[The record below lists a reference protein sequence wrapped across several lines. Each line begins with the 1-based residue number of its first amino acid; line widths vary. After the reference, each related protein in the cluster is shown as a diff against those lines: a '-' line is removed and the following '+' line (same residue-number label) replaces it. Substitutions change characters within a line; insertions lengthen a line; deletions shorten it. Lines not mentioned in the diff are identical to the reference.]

1 MADVFISYKRE
12 DRAGAERVA
21 AALQALGYSTW
32 WDSSVHAGDYWDI
45 VIERELHAATCV
57 LVLWSQRSILSR
69 WVREE
74 ANYAAEKESLVAAS
88 LDGTLP
94 PFGFKMIQAP
104 NLTHWTGQAE
114 DANWS
119 LVLRGIEARCGARV
133 TPAPARAGPPAPQS
147 RSKSLP
153 NPPAARPDWASEAGE
168 DRFGRWADIRLGNA
182 RQRLRWIEPGRFWMG
197 SPEDEPGRMDHEGP
211 RHQVTLTS
219 GFWLFD
225 TPVTQALWQAVM
237 GDYPSR
243 FTGADRPVEQV
254 SWEDVQHFLER
265 INGRM
270 PGLDLA
276 LPTEAQ
282 WEYACRAG
290 TTTATYAGPME
301 ILSSDNAPVLD
312 AIAWY
317 RGNSGN
323 ETHPVGQK
331 APNSW
336 GLYDMLGN
344 VLEWCADDMRPYGP
358 GPATDPA
365 GAHSSAERPT
375 WRAVRGGSW
384 SNAAWYVR
392 AANRGGS
399 WSSDAGG
406 VRAAYRDAHSPG
418 LRYFYLGFRC
428 ARGRP

>member
-1 MADVFISYKRE
+1 M
-12 DRAGAERVA
+12 
-21 AALQALGYSTW
+21 
-32 WDSSVHAGDYWDI
+32 
-45 VIERELHAATCV
+45 
-57 LVLWSQRSILSR
+57 
-69 WVREE
+69 
-74 ANYAAEKESLVAAS
+74 
-88 LDGTLP
+88 
-94 PFGFKMIQAP
+94 
-104 NLTHWTGQAE
+104 
-114 DANWS
+114 
-119 LVLRGIEARCGARV
+119 
-133 TPAPARAGPPAPQS
+133 
-147 RSKSLP
+147 P

-182 RQRLRWIEPGRFWMG
+182 RQRLRWIESGLFWMG
-197 SPEDEPGRMDHEGP
+197 SPEDEPERSDHEGP

-237 GDYPSR
+237 GDNPSW

-254 SWEDVQHFLER
+254 SWDDVQQFLER

-301 ILSSDNAPVLD
+301 ILSSDTAPVLD

-317 RGNSGN
+317 RGNSGDG
-323 ETHPVGQK
+323 THPVGQK
-331 APNSW
+331 APNPW

-344 VLEWCADDMRPYGP
+344 VWEWCADDKRPYGP

-365 GAHSSAERPT
+365 GPHSRAERSSS
-375 WRAVRGGSW
+375 RALRGGAW
-384 SNAAWYVR
+384 SNHARFVR
-392 AANRGGS
+392 AAIRY
-399 WSSDAGG
+399 AGTPDSRIG
-406 VRAAYRDAHSPG
+406 II
-418 LRYFYLGFRC
+418 GFRC